1 MRREDFEDR
10 YRETIR
16 MIQRRFQVLV
26 QQSSDVFEVISPDG
40 TIQYIS
46 PAVERITGHTPE
58 ERLGRSTL
66 EPFRGRDKIRFRKMI
81 EFALE
86 NPDKQID
93 GDIVLKTEDGRE
105 THLNLVISNHLSEP
119 SINGLVINWRDITER
134 VEKEREIQFVATHD
148 ELTKLPNQLYLKNK
162 LGELCCDPKSKEG
175 AFALFMLNIDGFKYI
190 NDALGHQLGD
200 QLIIS
205 VGQRLKAYTTNGK
218 IVCRYSGDQYA
229 IIIRGSKTTEE
240 YEGIVEEIR
249 ALFHSPFKVDM
260 FELEISVS
268 IGISV
273 FPDDEEDIEG
283 LINYANIALLRA
295 KQEGKSKHQFYS
307 SDIGIETY
315 KQLILRNDL
324 IKAIEKNQ
332 IKVHYQPIVN
342 IETNEILA
350 LEALMR
356 WEHPDCGM
364 VSPNEFIGL
373 AEETG
378 FIINL
383 GNWMLKEVCKDYK
396 EWKAKEMAPI
406 KISVNYSSIQFFE
419 RDFVENIMRTIEE
432 ANLDP
437 RFLIMEI
444 TESIF
449 MKNAERAIV
458 DIKRLQSYGISIAL
472 DDFGTGYS
480 SLSYLN
486 TFNLDMLKIDRSFIK
501 NALSDRASD
510 IITRAVINL
519 AVELNIKLV
528 AEGIETWEQLSYLR
542 GLKCFAGQGYLF
554 TKPMSFNDL
563 LKTLTAGN
571 RILPYKNNE
580 EKTKELG
587 KRRQHRI
594 ILPEGI
600 HAEVIV
606 AEGEKES
613 SSAEKNKAI
622 IKNISAEGM
631 CLSTNSKLTVDKE
644 NLIQVE
650 IDRLDDLKALCGY
663 TVWENELSDQSYEYG
678 VKMDID
684 QQEKQ
689 KVAQALYALC
699 KSQYIN

>member
-1 MRREDFEDR
+1 MRREDFENR
-10 YRETIR
+10 YQETIR

-26 QQSSDVFEVISPDG
+26 QQSSDVFEVILPDG

-46 PAVERITGHTPE
+46 PAVERITGHKPE
-58 ERLGRSTL
+58 ERLGRNTL
-66 EPFRGRDKIRFRKMI
+66 EPFKGREKIKFRKMI

-93 GDIVLKTEDGRE
+93 GDIVLKTEEGRE
-105 THLNLVISNHLSEP
+105 IYLSLVISNHLSEP

-148 ELTKLPNQLYLKNK
+148 ELTKLPNQLYLKKK
-162 LGELCCDPKSKEG
+162 LGELCCDSKSDEC

-218 IVCRYSGDQYA
+218 ILCRYSGDQYA
-229 IIIRGSKTTEE
+229 IIVRGNKTMEE
-240 YEGIVEEIR
+240 YEGIVEEIT

-260 FELEISVS
+260 FELDISVS
-268 IGISV
+268 LGISV
-273 FPDDEEDIEG
+273 YPDDEEDIDC

-342 IETNEILA
+342 LETNEILA

-396 EWKAKEMAPI
+396 QWKARGTAPI

-419 RDFVENIMRTIEE
+419 RDFVENIISTIEE
-432 ANLDP
+432 ASLDP
-437 RFLIMEI
+437 SFLIMEI

-458 DIKRLQSYGISIAL
+458 DIKRLQDYGISVAL

-519 AVELNIKLV
+519 AGALNIKLV
-528 AEGIETWEQLSYLR
+528 AEGIENWEQLSYLR
-542 GLKCFAGQGYLF
+542 GLNCFAGQGYLF
-554 TKPMSFNDL
+554 TKPMPFNDFI
-563 LKTLTAGN
+563 KTLADGN
-571 RILPYKNNE
+571 RVPPHKNNE
-580 EKTKELG
+580 KKTKELG

-600 HAEVIV
+600 QAEVTIT
-606 AEGEKES
+606 ETEDEL
-613 SSAEKNKAI
+613 SAVEKNKAI

-631 CLSTNSKLTVDKE
+631 CISTNIKLTIDKE

-650 IDRLDDLKALCGY
+650 IDRLDDMKALCGRA
-663 TVWENELSDQSYEYG
+663 VWENELEDQSYEYG

-684 QQEKQ
+684 QAEKE
-689 KVAQALYALC
+689 KVAQALYTLC